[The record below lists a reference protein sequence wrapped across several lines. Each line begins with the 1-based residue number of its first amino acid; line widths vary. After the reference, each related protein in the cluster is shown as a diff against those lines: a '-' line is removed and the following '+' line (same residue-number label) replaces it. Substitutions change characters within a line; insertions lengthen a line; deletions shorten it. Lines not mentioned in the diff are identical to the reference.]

1 MLEIYFKSFKKTY
14 YLGLI
19 IAIVVAA
26 LVSIV
31 ISIWPEFKAQSEAFR
46 ELLNSPLYGAILGS
60 TVNLDIGTFQGFY
73 GMYLFI
79 YLEMIL
85 LFLGIFYGASLI
97 SREIDKNTLDMML
110 SLPIS
115 RSRFLSEKFLVYL
128 SNTIMIPISA
138 VAITY
143 ILHFTVNEEFD
154 TTAFFYASMVYWL
167 LFVAL
172 GTISLLMGTIFL
184 DSTKSYAVSG
194 IVILGMWILER
205 IGGLVS
211 SLKDI
216 QSISIFHYLN
226 GANVLKNGLDY
237 YEIAIVLMFSI
248 VCFILALVV
257 FNKRDLATT

>member
-1 MLEIYFKSFKKTY
+1 M
-14 YLGLI
+14 GLI
-19 IAIVVAA
+19 IAIVVAS

-31 ISIWPEFKAQSEAFR
+31 ISIWPEFKSQSEAFR
-46 ELLNSPLYGAILGS
+46 ELLNSPLYGAILGE
-60 TVNLDIGTFQGFY
+60 TVNLDIATFQGFY

-97 SREIDKNTLDMML
+97 SREVDKNTLDMML

-138 VAITY
+138 VIITY
-143 ILHFTVNEEFD
+143 ILHFTINEDFD
-154 TTAFFYASMVYWL
+154 TAAFMYASMAYWL

-184 DSTKSYAVSG
+184 DSTKSYASSG
-194 IVILGMWILER
+194 IVILGMWIVER
-205 IGGLVS
+205 VGGLVS
-211 SLKDI
+211 SLKDL
-216 QSISIFHYLN
+216 QNISIFHYLN
-226 GANVLKNGLDY
+226 GANILKNGLDY
-237 YEIAIVLMFSI
+237 YEISLVLVFSLI
-248 VCFILALVV
+248 CFGLSLLV
-257 FNKRDLATT
+257 FNKRDLTST